1 MAKGGESS
9 VILYTSM
16 SIREMWVVI
25 LIQNSFPMKEWH
37 IQHMEKTI
45 IKYIKGL
52 PENATAWEKRQHR
65 RYGGITRVCR
75 QINYDIKHG
84 VTNEQV
90 LELLEAIKTDST
102 YLYLRTEVDSMDR
115 LAEIEG
121 LFVNATQTV
130 ASPRFIV
137 E

>member
-1 MAKGGESS
+1 M
-9 VILYTSM
+9 
-16 SIREMWVVI
+16 VI

-37 IQHMEKTI
+37 IQHMEKTVV
-45 IKYIKGL
+45 KYIKGL

-102 YLYLRTEVDSMDR
+102 YLYLRNDVDCMDR
-115 LAEIEG
+115 LTEIEG
-121 LFVNATQTV
+121 LFIRTPQSV